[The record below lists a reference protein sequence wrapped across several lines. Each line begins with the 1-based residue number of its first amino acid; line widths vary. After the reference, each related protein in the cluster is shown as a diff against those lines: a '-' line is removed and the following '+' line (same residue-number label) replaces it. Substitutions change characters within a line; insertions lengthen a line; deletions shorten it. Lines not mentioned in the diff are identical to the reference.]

1 MSRSIKSRSGAFEPR
16 EKKMTAIDRRTL
28 LRTILPGAL
37 ATVGIATIGLTLAP
51 KAAEAVPLAVDKLGA
66 AKTLDP
72 VEKAQ
77 VVVVDKKH
85 RGPRR
90 RRRDFHRRRRRRDC
104 FWRRGR
110 KVCVYR

>member
-1 MSRSIKSRSGAFEPR
+1 
-16 EKKMTAIDRRTL
+16 MTAIDRRTL

-51 KAAEAVPLAVDKLGA
+51 KAAEAVPLAADKLGA

-77 VVVVDKKH
+77 VVVVDP
-85 RGPRR
+85 RGRR
-90 RRRDFHRRRRRRDC
+90 RRHWHRRRRRVC
-104 FWRRGR
+104 WWRRGR
-110 KVCVYR
+110 RVCVWR